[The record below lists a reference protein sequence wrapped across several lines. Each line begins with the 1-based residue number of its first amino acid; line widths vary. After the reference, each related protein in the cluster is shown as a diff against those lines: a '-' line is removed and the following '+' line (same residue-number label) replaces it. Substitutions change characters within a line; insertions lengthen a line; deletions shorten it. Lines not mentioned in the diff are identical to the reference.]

1 MDHFYTCE
9 QCGGEATLCVSDWG
23 YIAALCDAC
32 RKGRKSYFKL
42 PLERGDSAAM
52 DESSTERRDSAPVSG
67 AIAPRASH

>member
-32 RKGRKSYFKL
+32 RKDRKSYFKL
-42 PLERGDSAAM
+42 PLKHGDSAAM
-52 DESSTERRDSAPVSG
+52 DGGRDSAAATDI
-67 AIAPRASH
+67 AIGPSR